1 MSKVEEN
8 RTKRAKTGGRSKGT
22 PNKTTG
28 LLKEAII
35 TAAETVGSDGEGK
48 DKLVG
53 YLTMLAKSEAK
64 AFAGLLGRVLPLQI
78 AGDPDN
84 PVPVTFQ
91 TVYEQRAKD

>member
-1 MSKVEEN
+1 MTKVEGN
-8 RTKRAKTGGRSKGT
+8 RPKTGGRKKGV

-28 LLKEAII
+28 LLKEAIMK
-35 TAAETVGSDGEGK
+35 AAELVGEDGEGK
-48 DKLVG
+48 GKTVG
-53 YLTMLAKSEAK
+53 YLKMLAKTEPK